1 MMNNDNIEII
11 GIEIVEE
18 AVELA
23 KLNAKNNKINN
34 YKYIL
39 GSARNIIRELK
50 RDDIVIVDPPRKGL
64 EKKLIDGIIKKE
76 VNNIIYVSCNVNT
89 LARDYN
95 IFKENGYI
103 LKDIACVDMFPNT
116 IHVETIVLLSKLDS
130 KRYISVEL
138 PIDEV
143 DLTSAES
150 KVTYKQIQNYIF
162 KTFGFKVSTLY
173 IAQVKKKHGL
183 EVRKHYNI
191 SKNENQK
198 VPECPIEK
206 EEAILDALKYFK
218 MI

>member
-11 GIEIVEE
+11 GIEIIEE

-23 KLNAKNNKINN
+23 KLNAKNNEINN

-76 VNNIIYVSCNVNT
+76 VNNIIYVSCNINT

-95 IFKENGYI
+95 IFKGNGYI

-116 IHVETIVLLSKLDS
+116 IHVECVVLMSRVAPTK
-130 KRYISVEL
+130 
-138 PIDEV
+138 
-143 DLTSAES
+143 
-150 KVTYKQIQNYIF
+150 
-162 KTFGFKVSTLY
+162 
-173 IAQVKKKHGL
+173 
-183 EVRKHYNI
+183 
-191 SKNENQK
+191 
-198 VPECPIEK
+198 
-206 EEAILDALKYFK
+206 
-218 MI
+218 

>member
-1 MMNNDNIEII
+1 MNNDNIEII

>member
-23 KLNAKNNKINN
+23 KLNAKNNEINN

-39 GSARNIIRELK
+39 GSARNVIRELK

-64 EKKLIDGIIKKE
+64 EKKLIDGMIKKE

-95 IFKENGYI
+95 ILKENGYI

-116 IHVETIVLLSKLDS
+116 IHVETVALLSKLDVD
-130 KRYISVEL
+130 KHIDVEIKL
-138 PIDEV
+138 DEL

-150 KVTYKQIQNYIF
+150 KATYRQI
-162 KTFGFKVSTLY
+162 
-173 IAQVKKKHGL
+173 
-183 EVRKHYNI
+183 
-191 SKNENQK
+191 
-198 VPECPIEK
+198 K
-206 EEAILDALKYFK
+206 EYVL
-218 MI
+218 